1 MKYNRNFQINI
12 IEIKLR
18 ILIMISMEFVPRSN
32 ENISALIKEIDCRMV
47 GAKPLS
53 TPMMAKLSDA
63 DIYLKAFMSSI

>member
-1 MKYNRNFQINI
+1 MKCNRNFQINI
-12 IEIKLR
+12 IEIKR